1 MSVYRCPKC
10 NEIHNPLRMCKKELE
25 ADFEAEKVECGRIAT
40 KAFSNPLL
48 NVTKSDLTR

>member
-10 NEIHNPLRMCKKELE
+10 NEIHHPLRMCKKELE
-25 ADFEAEKVECGRIAT
+25 DALEADRISVRHGAE

-48 NVTKSDLTR
+48 NVDKSDLTR